1 MKVSSVNFLFSRK
14 GMKENEPVS
23 LETKPSQ
30 SAQIAA
36 SSAID
41 MTDTQPIL
49 PTKIIDSCVLIS

>member
-30 SAQIAA
+30 TAA